1 MTGRRVRSYLA
12 VAAFSV
18 AAGLVTSSAIV
29 AEQFVIVDDAGRS
42 VVLNGPPERIVALAP
57 SNTEILFALGV
68 EDRVVAVDQWSD
80 HPPAAKTKP
89 RISPFSPSLE
99 QIVKLRPDLILAAHG
114 SAEPVLPLDRQGV
127 KVLVLAPRTLEDVY
141 RNMLLI
147 GRIVEAEGRAKRLV
161 DGMRRRVAAVL
172 AKVRGAPRP
181 KVFVELDGSDPI
193 RPFTA
198 GPGSFVD
205 LLVQLAG
212 GANVAASSRT
222 AWPQLSLEEL
232 LRADPDMIILAHELV
247 TMNPQTPQTMARRPG
262 WRLLRAVREGS
273 IYPIE
278 GELLSRP
285 GPRIVEGLELLA
297 RHLHPERYR

>member
-1 MTGRRVRSYLA
+1 M
-12 VAAFSV
+12 
-18 AAGLVTSSAIV
+18 
-29 AEQFVIVDDAGRS
+29 
-42 VVLNGPPERIVALAP
+42 NGPPDRIVALAP
-57 SNTEILFALGV
+57 SNTEILFALGA
-68 EDRVVAVDQWSD
+68 EDRIVAVDQWSD

-141 RNMLLI
+141 RNILLI

-161 DGMRRRVAAVL
+161 DAMRRRVAAVL

-181 KVFVELDGSDPI
+181 KVFVELDASDPI

-212 GANVAASSRT
+212 GVNIAASSRT
-222 AWPQLSLEEL
+222 AWPQFSLEEL
-232 LRADPDMIILAHELV
+232 LRADPDMIILADELV
-247 TMNPQTPQTMARRPG
+247 TMNPQTPQTVARRPG
-262 WRLLRAVREGS
+262 WSLLRAVGRGAIYS
-273 IYPIE
+273 INA
-278 GELLSRP
+278 ELISRP
-285 GPRIVEGLELLA
+285 GPRIVEGLELMA
-297 RHLHPERYR
+297 RRLHPDRFR

>member
-1 MTGRRVRSYLA
+1 MTCRAWPLFVALLLA
-12 VAAFSV
+12 AAV
-18 AAGLVTSSAIV
+18 PAGAATLTLL
-29 AEQFVIVDDAGRS
+29 DDVGRS
-42 VVLNGPPERIVALAP
+42 VVMNGPPDRIVALAP
-57 SNTEILFALGV
+57 SNTEILFALGA
-68 EDRVVAVDQWSD
+68 EDRIVAVDQWSD

-297 RHLHPERYR
+297 RHLHPDRYR

>member
-1 MTGRRVRSYLA
+1 MIYGAWPLF
-12 VAAFSV
+12 VALLL
-18 AAGLVTSSAIV
+18 AAGVPAGAATLTLL
-29 AEQFVIVDDAGRS
+29 DDVGRS
-42 VVLNGPPERIVALAP
+42 VVMNGPPDRIVALAP
-57 SNTEILFALGV
+57 SNTEILFALGA
-68 EDRVVAVDQWSD
+68 EDRIVAVDQWSD
-80 HPPAAKTKP
+80 HPPAAKAKP

-141 RNMLLI
+141 RNILLI

-161 DGMRRRVAAVL
+161 DAMRRRVATVL

-181 KVFVELDGSDPI
+181 KVFVELDASDPI

-212 GANVAASSRT
+212 GVNVAAASRT
-222 AWPQLSLEEL
+222 TWPQFSLEEL
-232 LRADPDMIILAHELV
+232 LRADPDMIILADELV
-247 TMNPQTPQTMARRPG
+247 TMNPQTPQTVARRPG
-262 WRLLRAVREGS
+262 WGLLRAVGRGA
-273 IYPIE
+273 IYPINP
-278 GELLSRP
+278 ELISRP
-285 GPRIVEGLELLA
+285 GPRIVEGLELMA
-297 RHLHPERYR
+297 RRLHPDRFR

>member
-1 MTGRRVRSYLA
+1 MTYRAWPVFVALLLA
-12 VAAFSV
+12 AAIPAG
-18 AAGLVTSSAIV
+18 AATLTLL
-29 AEQFVIVDDAGRS
+29 DDVGRS
-42 VVLNGPPERIVALAP
+42 VIMNGPPKRIVALAP
-57 SNTEILFALGV
+57 SNTEILFALGA
-68 EDRVVAVDQWSD
+68 EDRIVAVDQWSD

-141 RNMLLI
+141 RNILLI

-161 DGMRRRVAAVL
+161 DAMRRRVAAVL

-181 KVFVELDGSDPI
+181 KVFVELDASDPI

-212 GANVAASSRT
+212 GVNVAASSRT
-222 AWPQLSLEEL
+222 AWPQFSLEEL
-232 LRADPDMIILAHELV
+232 LRADPDMIILADELV
-247 TMNPQTPQTMARRPG
+247 TVNPQTPQTVARRPG
-262 WRLLRAVREGS
+262 WSLLRAVDRGAMYS
-273 IYPIE
+273 INA
-278 GELLSRP
+278 ELISRP
-285 GPRIVEGLELLA
+285 GPRIVEGLELMA
-297 RHLHPERYR
+297 KRLHPDRFK

>member
-1 MTGRRVRSYLA
+1 MTYRAWPVFVALLLA
-12 VAAFSV
+12 AAV
-18 AAGLVTSSAIV
+18 PAGAATLTLL
-29 AEQFVIVDDAGRS
+29 DDVGRS
-42 VVLNGPPERIVALAP
+42 VIMNGPPKRIVALAP
-57 SNTEILFALGV
+57 SNTEILFALGA
-68 EDRVVAVDQWSD
+68 EDRIVAVDQWSD

-141 RNMLLI
+141 RNILLI
-147 GRIVEAEGRAKRLV
+147 GRIVEAEERAKRLV
-161 DGMRRRVAAVL
+161 DAMRRRVAAVL

-181 KVFVELDGSDPI
+181 KVFVELDASDPI

-212 GANVAASSRT
+212 GVNIAASSRT
-222 AWPQLSLEEL
+222 AWPQFSLEEL
-232 LRADPDMIILAHELV
+232 LRADPDMIILADELV
-247 TMNPQTPQTMARRPG
+247 TVNPQTPQTVARRPG
-262 WRLLRAVREGS
+262 WSLLRAVDRGAMYS
-273 IYPIE
+273 INA
-278 GELLSRP
+278 ELISRP
-285 GPRIVEGLELLA
+285 GPRIVEGLELMA
-297 RHLHPERYR
+297 KRLHPDRFK

>member
-1 MTGRRVRSYLA
+1 MEHLTRSLSAAIAFFTAVGLA
-12 VAAFSV
+12 APAWI
-18 AAGLVTSSAIV
+18 AAGPIAV
-29 AEQFVIVDDAGRS
+29 VDDVGRS
-42 VVLNGPPERIVALAP
+42 VVMNGPPDRIVALAP
-57 SNTEILFALGV
+57 SNTEILFALGA
-68 EDRVVAVDQWSD
+68 EDRIVAVDQWSD

-141 RNMLLI
+141 RNILLI

-161 DGMRRRVAAVL
+161 DAMRQRVAAVL

-181 KVFVELDGSDPI
+181 KVFVELDASDPI

-212 GANVAASSRT
+212 GVNVAASSRT
-222 AWPQLSLEEL
+222 AWPQFSLEEL
-232 LRADPDMIILAHELV
+232 LRADPDMIILADELV
-247 TMNPQTPQTMARRPG
+247 TMNSQTPQTVARRPG
-262 WRLLRAVREGS
+262 WSLLRAVGRGA
-273 IYPIE
+273 IYPINA
-278 GELLSRP
+278 ELISRP

-297 RHLHPERYR
+297 KLLHPDQFP

>member
-114 SAEPVLPLDRQGV
+114 SAEPVLPLDRHGV

-161 DGMRRRVAAVL
+161 DEMRRRVAAVL

-297 RHLHPERYR
+297 RHLHPDRYR

>member
-1 MTGRRVRSYLA
+1 MTYRAWPLFVALLLA
-12 VAAFSV
+12 AAV
-18 AAGLVTSSAIV
+18 PAGAATLTLL
-29 AEQFVIVDDAGRS
+29 DDVGRS
-42 VVLNGPPERIVALAP
+42 VVMNGPPDRIVALAP
-57 SNTEILFALGV
+57 SNTEILFALGA
-68 EDRVVAVDQWSD
+68 EDRIVAVDQWSD

-141 RNMLLI
+141 RNILLI

-181 KVFVELDGSDPI
+181 KVFVELDASDPI

-205 LLVQLAG
+205 LVVQLAG
-212 GANVAASSRT
+212 GVNVAASSGT
-222 AWPQLSLEEL
+222 AWPQFSLEEL
-232 LRADPDMIILAHELV
+232 LRADPDMIILADELV
-247 TMNPQTPQTMARRPG
+247 TMNPQTPQTVARRPG
-262 WRLLRAVREGS
+262 WSLLRAVGRGAMYS
-273 IYPIE
+273 INA
-278 GELLSRP
+278 ELISRP
-285 GPRIVEGLELLA
+285 GPRIVEGLELMA
-297 RHLHPERYR
+297 RRLHPDRFR

>member
-1 MTGRRVRSYLA
+1 MTYGAWSLF
-12 VAAFSV
+12 VASLL
-18 AAGLVTSSAIV
+18 AAGVPVGAATLTLL
-29 AEQFVIVDDAGRS
+29 DDVGRS
-42 VVLNGPPERIVALAP
+42 VVMNGPPDRIVTLAP
-57 SNTEILFALGV
+57 SNTEILFALGA
-68 EDRVVAVDQWSD
+68 EDRIVAVDQWSD

-141 RNMLLI
+141 RNILLI

-161 DGMRRRVAAVL
+161 DAMRQRVAAVL
-172 AKVRGAPRP
+172 AKVQGAPRP
-181 KVFVELDGSDPI
+181 KVFVELDASDPI

-212 GANVAASSRT
+212 GVNVAASSGT
-222 AWPQLSLEEL
+222 AWPQFSLEEL
-232 LRADPDMIILAHELV
+232 LRADPDMIILADELV
-247 TMNPQTPQTMARRPG
+247 TMNPQTPQTVARRPG
-262 WRLLRAVREGS
+262 WSLLRAVGRGAIYS
-273 IYPIE
+273 INA
-278 GELLSRP
+278 ELISRP
-285 GPRIVEGLELLA
+285 GPRIVEGLELMA
-297 RHLHPERYR
+297 RRLHPDRFR

>member
-1 MTGRRVRSYLA
+1 MTRRAWPLFVALLLA
-12 VAAFSV
+12 AAV
-18 AAGLVTSSAIV
+18 PAGAATITLL
-29 AEQFVIVDDAGRS
+29 DDVGRS
-42 VVLNGPPERIVALAP
+42 VIMNGPPERIVTLAP
-57 SNTEILFALGV
+57 SNTEILFALGA
-68 EDRVVAVDQWSD
+68 EDRIVAVDQWSD

-89 RISPFSPSLE
+89 QLNPFSPSLE

-114 SAEPVLPLDRQGV
+114 SAEPVLALGRQGV

-141 RNMLLI
+141 RNILLI

-161 DGMRRRVAAVL
+161 DGMRQRVAAVL

-181 KVFVELDGSDPI
+181 KVFVELDASDPI

-222 AWPQLSLEEL
+222 AWPQFSLEEL
-232 LRADPDMIILAHELV
+232 LRADPDMIILADELV
-247 TMNPQTPQTMARRPG
+247 TMNPQTPQTVARRPG
-262 WRLLRAVREGS
+262 WSLLRAVSRGA

-278 GELLSRP
+278 TEVVSRP
-285 GPRIVEGLELLA
+285 GPRVVEGLELLA
-297 RHLHPERYR
+297 KLFHPDRFP